1 MPIYQNIL
9 ATVDYSEHDQT
20 VIQKAISMAKQ
31 FQATLSILHVLDN
44 IAMPDTAYGT
54 RINLDKP
61 TDYALLETEKIRLR
75 QMADAVGIEHNQ
87 SWLIWGRPEQ
97 EIVHLAEQERI
108 DLIVMGFHTKNRL
121 SLLFGSTANGVL
133 HHAPCDLLAVHLRGV

>member
-9 ATVDYSEHDQT
+9 VTVDHSEQNQT
-20 VIQKAISMAKQ
+20 VIQKAISLAIQ
-31 FQATLSILHVLDN
+31 FQATLSLLHVLDN

-54 RINLDKP
+54 RISLDKP
-61 TDYALLETEKIRLR
+61 TDYEQLEAEKSRL
-75 QMADAVGIEHNQ
+75 QQLAGAAGIEHNR

-97 EIVHLAEQERI
+97 EIVYLAEQERI

-133 HHAPCDLLAVHLRGV
+133 HHAPCDLLAVHLRSV